1 MPERGDRVA
10 WVFPGQGSQEV
21 GMGRDLAEAS
31 PAARR
36 VLETADAVLD
46 YPLSRLCFEGPED
59 TLRQTAHAQPAI
71 FAVSLACLE
80 AARELGGLP
89 EEDPAFVAGHSLG
102 EYTALVAAHALDLEE
117 GLRLVQER
125 GRLMQE
131 AAEAKPGT
139 MAALIGLDDADVA
152 ELCRVTGAELCNLNS
167 PGQVVIGGPVEA
179 VEATMAVA
187 RERGAQ
193 RAVRLKVSG
202 AFHTSLT
209 APAAQGMARA
219 VAEASLRDPAIPVV
233 VNGTGLPAPSAS
245 DIREELVYQLTHP
258 VRWRESVEFMAGA
271 GVSGFVEIGPG
282 RVLSGLIRRIVP
294 GASMRTIGDA
304 VSAQPQRS

>member
-1 MPERGDRVA
+1 MPERDARVA

-31 PAARR
+31 AAARR
-36 VLETADAVLD
+36 VLETADAVLG
-46 YPLSRLCFEGPED
+46 YPLSRLCLEGPED

-80 AARELGGLP
+80 AARELGGLSD
-89 EEDPAFVAGHSLG
+89 ERPAFVAGHSLG
-102 EYTALVAAHALDLEE
+102 EYTALVAAGALDLEN

-131 AAEAKPGT
+131 AAEANPGT
-139 MAALIGLDDADVA
+139 MAAVIGLDEADVA
-152 ELCRVTGAELCNLNS
+152 ELCTATGAELCNLNS
-167 PGQVVIGGPVEA
+167 PGQVVIGGPVEVVDA
-179 VEATMAVA
+179 ALAAA
-187 RERGAQ
+187 RERGAH

-219 VAEASLRDPAIPVV
+219 VAEAALRDPAIPVV

-258 VRWRESVEFMAGA
+258 VRWRESVEYMAGE

-294 GASMRTIGDA
+294 GARVRAIGDA
-304 VSAQPQRS
+304 ASARPPQS

>member
-1 MPERGDRVA
+1 
-10 WVFPGQGSQEV
+10 
-21 GMGRDLAEAS
+21 
-31 PAARR
+31 
-36 VLETADAVLD
+36 
-46 YPLSRLCFEGPED
+46 PED
-59 TLRQTAHAQPAI
+59 TLRQTAYAQAAI
-71 FAVSLACLE
+71 FTISLACLE
-80 AARELGGLP
+80 AARELGGLS
-89 EEDPAFVAGHSLG
+89 EEHPAFVAGHSLG
-102 EYTALVAAHALDLEE
+102 EYTALVAAGALDLEE

-131 AAEAKPGT
+131 AAEANPGT

-152 ELCRVTGAELCNLNS
+152 ELCTATGAELCNLNS
-167 PGQVVIGGPVEA
+167 PGQVVIGGPVEV
-179 VEATMAVA
+179 VEAAVAAA

-193 RAVRLKVSG
+193 RAVHLNVSG

-219 VAEASLRDPAIPVV
+219 AAEAVLRDPTIPVV
-233 VNGTGLPAPSAS
+233 VNGTGLPAHSAS

-282 RVLSGLIRRIVP
+282 RVLSGLIRRTVP
-294 GASMRTIGDA
+294 GASVRTIGDA
-304 VSAQPQRS
+304 ASARAQQS

>member
-36 VLETADAVLD
+36 VLETADAVLG

-59 TLRQTAHAQPAI
+59 TLRQTAYAQPAI
-71 FAVSLACLE
+71 FTISLACLE

-89 EEDPAFVAGHSLG
+89 EEHPAFVAGHSLG
-102 EYTALVAAHALDLEE
+102 EYTALVAAGALDLEE

-131 AAEAKPGT
+131 AAETNPGT

-152 ELCRVTGAELCNLNS
+152 ELCTATGAELCNLNS
-167 PGQVVIGGPVEA
+167 PGQVVIGGPVEV
-179 VEATMAVA
+179 VEAAVAAA

-193 RAVRLKVSG
+193 RAVRLNVSG

-209 APAAQGMARA
+209 APAAQGMART

-294 GASMRTIGDA
+294 GASVRVIGDA
-304 VSAQPQRS
+304 ASARAQQP

>member
-46 YPLSRLCFEGPED
+46 YPLSHLCFEGPED
-59 TLRQTAHAQPAI
+59 TLRQTAYAQPAI
-71 FAVSLACLE
+71 FTVSLACLE
-80 AARELGGLP
+80 AARELGGLS
-89 EEDPAFVAGHSLG
+89 EEHPAFVAGHSLG
-102 EYTALVAAHALDLEE
+102 EYTALVAAGALDLEE

-131 AAEAKPGT
+131 AAEANPGT

-152 ELCRVTGAELCNLNS
+152 ELCTATGAELCNLNS
-167 PGQVVIGGPVEA
+167 PGQVVIGGPVEV
-179 VEATMAVA
+179 VEAAVAAA

-193 RAVRLKVSG
+193 RAVRLNVSG

-219 VAEASLRDPAIPVV
+219 AAEAPLRDTAIPVV
-233 VNGTGLPAPSAS
+233 VNGTGLPAHSAS

-282 RVLSGLIRRIVP
+282 RVLSGLIRRTVP
-294 GASMRTIGDA
+294 GASVRTIGDA
-304 VSAQPQRS
+304 ASARAQQS

>member
-31 PAARR
+31 RIARR
-36 VLETADAVLD
+36 VLETADAVLG
-46 YPLSRLCFEGPED
+46 YPLSRLCSEGPDD
-59 TLRQTAHAQPAI
+59 TLRQTAYAQPAI

-80 AARELGGLP
+80 AARELGSLSD
-89 EEDPAFVAGHSLG
+89 EHPAFVAGHSLG
-102 EYTALVAAHALDLEE
+102 EYTALVAARALDLEE

-131 AAEAKPGT
+131 AAEANPGT

-152 ELCRVTGAELCNLNS
+152 ELCTSTGAELCNLNS
-167 PGQVVIGGPVEA
+167 PGQVVIGGSVEVVEA
-179 VEATMAVA
+179 AMVAA

-219 VAEASLRDPAIPVV
+219 VADASLRDPAIPVV

-271 GVSGFVEIGPG
+271 GVCDFVEIGPG

-294 GASMRTIGDA
+294 GASVRTISDA
-304 VSAQPQRS
+304 VSARAQRS

>member
-21 GMGRDLAEAS
+21 GMGRDLADAS
-31 PAARR
+31 RAARR

-59 TLRQTAHAQPAI
+59 ALRQTAYAQPAI
-71 FAVSLACLE
+71 FTVSLACLE
-80 AARELGGLP
+80 AARELGGLSN
-89 EEDPAFVAGHSLG
+89 EHPAFVAGHSLG
-102 EYTALVAAHALDLEE
+102 EYTALVAAGALDLED

-131 AAEAKPGT
+131 AAETNPGT

-152 ELCRVTGAELCNLNS
+152 ELCTATGAELCNLNS

-179 VEATMAVA
+179 VEAAVAAA
-187 RERGAQ
+187 RERGAH
-193 RAVRLKVSG
+193 RAVRLNVSG

-233 VNGTGLPAPSAS
+233 INGTGLPAPSAG

-271 GVSGFVEIGPG
+271 DVCDFVEIGPG

-294 GASMRTIGDA
+294 GASVRAIGDA
-304 VSAQPQRS
+304 VSARP